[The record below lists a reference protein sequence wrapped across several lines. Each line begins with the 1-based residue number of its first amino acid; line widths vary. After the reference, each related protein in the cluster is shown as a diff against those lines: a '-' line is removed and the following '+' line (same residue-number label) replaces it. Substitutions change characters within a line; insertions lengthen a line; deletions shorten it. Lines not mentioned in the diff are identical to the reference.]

1 MADARPIEVLL
12 DRDGVLAV
20 NKPAGLAVV
29 PGRGEDDSQDHLRA
43 RLERQLGRPVW
54 VVHRI
59 DKATSGLVLF
69 ASDAGTHRTLSMRFE
84 AGGVERVYRAWV
96 LGVPEPREGAIE
108 IPIREGRKG
117 RMKGAP
123 DGKPSRTRYQV
134 LRTAGDAVPGLHL
147 PISLVEARLDTGRRH
162 QIRLHFAYTGHPV
175 LFDDLYAGPAAA
187 ELERARL
194 ALEPAVQPPRVHLH
208 ALALAWTD
216 PDGRRV
222 SLEAPLPQDF
232 DPLE

>member
-1 MADARPIEVLL
+1 MADHQPVEILL
-12 DRDGVLAV
+12 ERDGVLAV

-29 PGRGEDDSQDHLRA
+29 PGRGEDDADDHLRA

-69 ASDAGTHRTLSMRFE
+69 ASDAATHRALSMRFE
-84 AGGVERVYRAWV
+84 SGRVERVYRAWL
-96 LGVPEPREGAIE
+96 LGVPEPRAGVIE

-123 DGKPSRTRYQV
+123 DGKPSCTRYQV
-134 LRTAGDAVPGLHL
+134 LRVAQVPGCGRG
-147 PISLVEARLDTGRRH
+147 SLVEARLDTGRRH

-175 LFDDLYAGPAAA
+175 LFDELYAGRAKA

-208 ALALAWTD
+208 ALSLAWVGE
-216 PDGRRV
+216 DGRRV
-222 SLEAPLPQDF
+222 TLEAPEPVDF
-232 DPLE
+232 NLDL